1 MGFQTKTIVLS
12 ALESQILW
20 APWHQAKLITMF
32 RHLHAASCSAG
43 ICALKIKSNCV
54 LDVWCMLLIRVRKM
68 CHLFSCFFFADVKKG
83 RTSHSH
89 SVWSAEALTTLWIN
103 TNPAWEGKHAAAQ
116 SRKSCEGLAL
126 HLISLDKNQWW
137 MGLKDLVPSLF
148 LAHGLSSSNI
158 HHHPS
163 VFRCTLSLLHAWEM
177 GHDERQ
183 RGGGGVHLASQTNR
197 LHAKSNCYLPFSSS
211 ISSPSHLLH
220 WIAYLTTATRRYHN
234 DTYTIGF
241 LSTCVRRCR
250 PVLAHVTVRAF
261 IINTADGGG
270 GHVKEVNVTESQR
283 RPWEKT
289 WKSWENYTDLLAV
302 CYVKAV

>member
-32 RHLHAASCSAG
+32 RHLHAASCSEVKLCPWRLMHVTHQGA
-43 ICALKIKSNCV
+43 K
-54 LDVWCMLLIRVRKM
+54 DVSFVQL
-68 CHLFSCFFFADVKKG
+68 FFFADVKKG

-183 RGGGGVHLASQTNR
+183 RGRGSSCQ
-197 LHAKSNCYLPFSSS
+197 SN
-211 ISSPSHLLH
+211 
-220 WIAYLTTATRRYHN
+220 
-234 DTYTIGF
+234 
-241 LSTCVRRCR
+241 
-250 PVLAHVTVRAF
+250 
-261 IINTADGGG
+261 
-270 GHVKEVNVTESQR
+270 
-283 RPWEKT
+283 
-289 WKSWENYTDLLAV
+289 
-302 CYVKAV
+302 